1 MTVLPSDILDII
13 DFVGAGEQ
21 PINGRCAQRLKAII
35 DIGYTSPQGES
46 EMVMRRA
53 DMSSSGIAFALT
65 MEAQLD
71 AMLGGD
77 WIIRVRC
84 PNHDILSF
92 EASFVRINQ
101 EGWPAF
107 KFHLPTPEVVARI
120 ETLVAHHQEAIDTG
134 ESINLCPDRQG
145 F

>member
-13 DFVGAGEQ
+13 DFVGAGDAPQ
-21 PINGRCAQRLKAII
+21 NGRCAQRLKAVI
-35 DIGYTSPQGES
+35 DIGYSSPQGES
-46 EMVMRRA
+46 PMMMRRA

-77 WIIRVRC
+77 WTIRVRC
-84 PNHDILSF
+84 PNHEIAFFD
-92 EASFVRINQ
+92 ASFVRINQ

-107 KFHLPTPEVVARI
+107 KFNAPRPEMVARI
-120 ETLVAHHQEAIDTG
+120 EQLVAHYQTAVDNG
-134 ESINLCPDRQG
+134 ESVNLCGNDYDA
-145 F
+145 